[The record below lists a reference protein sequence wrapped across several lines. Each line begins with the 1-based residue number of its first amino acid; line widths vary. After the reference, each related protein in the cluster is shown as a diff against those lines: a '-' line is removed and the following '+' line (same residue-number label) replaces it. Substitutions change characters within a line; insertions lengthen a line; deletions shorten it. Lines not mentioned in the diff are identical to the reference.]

1 MTRIATAYYRYKR
14 PPGKRKPVAFEVPA
28 VVVKAKRS
36 RRPIGV
42 KAAAEIPRHAPVFR
56 RKGAAQPSTPRAAAR
71 VAPAAIVTIR
81 RQAARIV
88 PPDLLADTPEEHR
101 RRADA
106 ADALFR
112 DLVQRITEKP

>member
-1 MTRIATAYYRYKR
+1 MH
-14 PPGKRKPVAFEVPA
+14 PGINEEPGA
-28 VVVKAKRS
+28 V
-36 RRPIGV
+36 
-42 KAAAEIPRHAPVFR
+42 
-56 RKGAAQPSTPRAAAR
+56 QPSTPRAAAR

-81 RQAARIV
+81 RQVARIV

>member
-42 KAAAEIPRHAPVFR
+42 KAAAEMKRHAPR
-56 RKGAAQPSTPRAAAR
+56 YQ
-71 VAPAAIVTIR
+71 
-81 RQAARIV
+81 
-88 PPDLLADTPEEHR
+88 
-101 RRADA
+101 
-106 ADALFR
+106 
-112 DLVQRITEKP
+112 